1 MRRFLP
7 VGLVVLALAAVAIR
21 SVAAAPSASPPH
33 PTTDRLAGTVV
44 WPAGMRP
51 VSAFALRDQS
61 GRLVTT
67 RSLRGHVWA
76 VTFLDSNCTKACPI
90 AARDLATV
98 QRMIGAHHP
107 LSVIIVSVL
116 PNYDTPA
123 RVRAFAHKAG
133 LSGDWHWL
141 LGTRKQLVPVWRAYG
156 IFVVTGLEHTAA
168 LYLVDKNGDVRV
180 ADAIPFVP
188 AQLAASA
195 RLLDTR
201 PYHPRS

>member
-1 MRRFLP
+1 MRRFVLAS
-7 VGLVVLALAAVAIR
+7 LVVIAATTVAIR
-21 SVAAAPSASPPH
+21 TVAASPSASPAYH
-33 PTTDRLAGTVV
+33 SKDRLAGTVV

-51 VSAFALRDQS
+51 VSTFALRDQS

-76 VTFLDSNCTKACPI
+76 ITFLDSNCTKACPI

-98 QRMIGAHHP
+98 QRTIGAHHP

-123 RVRAFAHKAG
+123 RVRAFAHEAG
-133 LSGDWHWL
+133 LGGDWHWL

-156 IFVVTGLEHTAA
+156 IFVVSGLEHTAA

-195 RLLDTR
+195 RVLDTLPYR
-201 PYHPRS
+201 PRT

>member
-1 MRRFLP
+1 MRRFVL
-7 VGLVVLALAAVAIR
+7 VALVVVAVAAVAIR
-21 SVAAAPSASPPH
+21 SVAASPSSPRAASVK
-33 PTTDRLAGTVV
+33 DRLAGTVV
-44 WPAGMRP
+44 WPAGARP
-51 VSAFALRDQS
+51 APSFALRDQS
-61 GRLVTT
+61 GRQVTT
-67 RSLRGHVWA
+67 RSLRGRVWA
-76 VTFLDSNCTKACPI
+76 ITFLDSNCTKACPI

-98 QRMIGAHHP
+98 QRSIGAHHP

-141 LGTRKQLVPVWRAYG
+141 LGTRRQLAPVWRAYG

-188 AQLAASA
+188 AQLAGSA
-195 RLLDTR
+195 RLLDTFAYR
-201 PYHPRS
+201 RRY

>member
-1 MRRFLP
+1 MRRVALML
-7 VGLVVLALAAVAIR
+7 LVVSAVALLAIK
-21 SVAAAPSASPPH
+21 SVAASPPVASPH
-33 PTTDRLAGTVV
+33 YAKDRLAGTVV

-51 VSAFALRDQS
+51 VSSFALRDQS

-76 VTFLDSNCTKACPI
+76 ITFLDSNCSKACPI

-116 PNYDTPA
+116 PDYDTPA
-123 RVRAFAHKAG
+123 RVRAFARKAG
-133 LSGDWHWL
+133 LGGDWHWL
-141 LGTRKQLVPVWRAYG
+141 LGTRRQLVPVWRAYG

-188 AQLAASA
+188 AQLASSA
-195 RLLDTR
+195 RLLDTL